1 MTLVAPAA
9 VVGATRRSAPPS
21 GRQNGCSSMVS
32 LHVAMYT
39 PAYLATARP
48 PQGRRLRPHEVHE
61 DTSLHAQRGKEGK
74 ETDHNVDPGIVA
86 ALVLHKLNAM
96 KCAA

>member
-1 MTLVAPAA
+1 MHRHLDTRMVAILWCRCTWRCIRLP
-9 VVGATRRSAPPS
+9 TW
-21 GRQNGCSSMVS
+21 
-32 LHVAMYT
+32 
-39 PAYLATARP
+39 
-48 PQGRRLRPHEVHE
+48 PQRAHLKADDYVHMRYMRIR
-61 DTSLHAQRGKEGK
+61 SLHAQRGKERK